1 VWLIKD
7 EVATSGF
14 ANFKSFLYVHFTI
27 YLFVLRYSY
36 SGRKKKVMAFDNEKH
51 RRDQGAF
58 HRPTGIV
65 VPLEELRPLTQVGEG
80 ANNNGLMIVATVSG
94 NTQDNNNG
102 ENNDGFNNNKGN
114 ISYTAKK
121 NFSQGEN

>member
-1 VWLIKD
+1 
-7 EVATSGF
+7 
-14 ANFKSFLYVHFTI
+14 
-27 YLFVLRYSY
+27 
-36 SGRKKKVMAFDNEKH
+36 MAFDHEKH

-65 VPLEELRPLTQVGEG
+65 VPLEELRPLTEVGEG
-80 ANNNGLMIVATVSG
+80 ANNNELMIVATVSG

-102 ENNDGFNNNKGN
+102 ENDGFNNNKGN

-121 NFSQGEN
+121 NLSHGEN